1 MNVIDTSDM
10 PVFTRV
16 EGHLPVEGLQKV
28 DSDEGHLP
36 VRLTPLTVTRVDAG
50 DATAPDAGAATKVAE
65 DAAVDTL
72 AEALAVD
79 LTVAEGKLTLALALA
94 QTRAPLTL

>member
-1 MNVIDTSDM
+1 M
-10 PVFTRV
+10 
-16 EGHLPVEGLQKV
+16 
-28 DSDEGHLP
+28 
-36 VRLTPLTVTRVDAG
+36 RLTPLTVTRVDATSAG

-79 LTVAEGKLTLALALA
+79 LTVAEGKLSA
-94 QTRAPLTL
+94 

>member
-1 MNVIDTSDM
+1 MNVIDTSDGSAAYDSRAADAE
-10 PVFTRV
+10 PVDAT
-16 EGHLPVEGLQKV
+16 
-28 DSDEGHLP
+28 S
-36 VRLTPLTVTRVDAG
+36 AG

-72 AEALAVD
+72 TEALAVD